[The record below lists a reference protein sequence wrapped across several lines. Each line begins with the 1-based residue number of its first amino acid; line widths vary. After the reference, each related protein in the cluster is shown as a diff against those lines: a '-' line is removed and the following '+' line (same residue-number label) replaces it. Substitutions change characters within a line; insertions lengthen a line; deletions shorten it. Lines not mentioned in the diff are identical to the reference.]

1 MISIEKL
8 TFLQDEVLVLK
19 QKSKTAT
26 DKDAFHSAD
35 NSTDKDSLV
44 LATVVKVGK
53 EQIKIKVGDEIL
65 MHELPGQTIK
75 IKGQGV
81 MENTFKVNPNHIY
94 AVVCR

>member
-1 MISIEKL
+1 MINIEKL
-8 TFLQDEVLVLK
+8 TFLADEVIVTK
-19 QKSKTAT
+19 QKLKTAT
-26 DKDAFHSAD
+26 DKDAFHSGD
-35 NSTDKDSLV
+35 NSMDKDSLV

-53 EQIKIKVGDEIL
+53 KQTEIKVGDEIL

-94 AVVCR
+94 AVLCR